1 MGNRGNILVKHGES
15 SYVHVYTHFKGD
27 RLPGVIR
34 HVLSSD
40 DMTIDVAYLTRLV
53 VLAMGDDDDYSGVGI
68 SPRRQDNE
76 NDIFVIDPENREIQ
90 RWSAERYE
98 RWDEAPPIPGE
109 KPLETWTFDAFK
121 GG

>member
-1 MGNRGNILVKHGES
+1 MRCASGS
-15 SYVHVYTHFKGD
+15 SRT
-27 RLPGVIR
+27 R
-34 HVLSSD
+34 SSQPSSERD
-40 DMTIDVAYLTRLV
+40 TL
-53 VLAMGDDDDYSGVGI
+53 
-68 SPRRQDNE
+68 RRQDNE